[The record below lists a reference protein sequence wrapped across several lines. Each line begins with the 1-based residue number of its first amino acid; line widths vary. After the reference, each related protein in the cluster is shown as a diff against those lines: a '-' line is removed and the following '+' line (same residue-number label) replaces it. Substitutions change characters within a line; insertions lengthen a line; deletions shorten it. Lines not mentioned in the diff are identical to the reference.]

1 MAQGP
6 VDQNAELRLTRV
18 YPVAPAKVWR
28 AWTDPQALSR
38 WFGPADTEAVTEA
51 RLDVRVGGAWHVR
64 FRTADGE
71 EHGVSG
77 VYQEVEPQRRLVF
90 SWAWQSTPE
99 RVSRVT
105 VQLRAVDGG
114 TELDFR
120 HDRFFDD
127 QARANHARGW
137 TGTFVKL
144 AAWLEDPQGALS
156 A

>member
-6 VDQNAELRLTRV
+6 VQQNAELRLTRV
-18 YPVAPAKVWR
+18 YPVPAEKVWR

-38 WFGPADTEAVTEA
+38 WFGPADTESVTQA
-51 RLDVRVGGAWHVR
+51 QLDVREGGTYSIR

-77 VYQEVEPQRRLVF
+77 VYQAVEPQRKLVF

-105 VQLRAVDGG
+105 VLLRTVQGG

-120 HDRFFDD
+120 HDRFFNDE
-127 QARANHARGW
+127 ARVNHARGW
-137 TGTFVKL
+137 TGTFAKL
-144 AAWLEDPQGALS
+144 DAWIGEP
-156 A
+156 